1 MLLHSGVMAPLGRPS
16 DTAFDSACALR
27 DTGSDHRSDP
37 ENEEDR
43 SAVYALCDSGVSAP
57 APPRGLKGRFTV
69 EAALLLSIILLVL
82 AFIMRLGLKNRE
94 IILTQAAQYEAE
106 LAAEQDRFVPRDL
119 IRLCQFIEVWFPQNG
134 Q

>member
-1 MLLHSGVMAPLGRPS
+1 M
-16 DTAFDSACALR
+16 
-27 DTGSDHRSDP
+27 
-37 ENEEDR
+37 
-43 SAVYALCDSGVSAP
+43 
-57 APPRGLKGRFTV
+57 KGRFTV

-134 Q
+134 K

>member
-1 MLLHSGVMAPLGRPS
+1 
-16 DTAFDSACALR
+16 
-27 DTGSDHRSDP
+27 
-37 ENEEDR
+37 
-43 SAVYALCDSGVSAP
+43 
-57 APPRGLKGRFTV
+57 
-69 EAALLLSIILLVL
+69 VL